1 MKAKMKE
8 YLKFRKWQ
16 VYQQISKVA
25 EKVARDDTKNTGDH
39 IMTDIKDHV
48 RNFGLYPKGD
58 PRFNRKKP

>member
-1 MKAKMKE
+1 M
-8 YLKFRKWQ
+8 
-16 VYQQISKVA
+16 VA

-48 RNFGLYPKGD
+48 RNFGLYSKGY